1 MKGVFP
7 MIPVDIQNASGF
19 IRILSGEYVPPF
31 SLAPLPQIKPDAYYL
46 FYCIDGKG
54 RISLGKEKGTLLFP
68 PISLSLFYS
77 GKTASLIRESETFSF
92 YLYELCGG
100 ATDSYYALL
109 GNRIFS
115 LPDFPQTKN
124 ILPMFQTLQRISNHY
139 GSVSPMISN
148 KLFTD
153 LFTELFFFRKKT
165 EDTLSDAPNHVAD
178 LKNWC
183 DTHYAEK
190 FSLDELAESFGVSK
204 YKLCRDFS
212 SYFEISPLQYLNH
225 QRVEYAKNLL
235 LTTNDRIY
243 EIGNAVG
250 IENTNHFINLFK
262 KYTGTTPNEFRHSHV
277 LF

>member
-1 MKGVFP
+1 
-7 MIPVDIQNASGF
+7 MIPVDIQDSSGF
-19 IRILSGEYVPPF
+19 IRILHEAHVPSF
-31 SLAPLPQIKPDAYYL
+31 SSLPLPQLKPESYYL
-46 FYCIDGKG
+46 LYCIDGKG
-54 RISLGKEKGTLLFP
+54 RVSLGRETGTLLFSP
-68 PISLSLFYS
+68 DSLSLFYS
-77 GKTASLIRESETFSF
+77 KTTVSLIPESETFSF
-92 YLYELCGG
+92 YLYELSGG
-100 ATDSYYALL
+100 ATESYHALL

-115 LPDFPQTKN
+115 LPDFPQIQNT
-124 ILPMFQTLQRISNHY
+124 LPMFQTLRRISNHS
-139 GSVSPMISN
+139 GAVPPMISN

-153 LFTELFFFRKKT
+153 LFTELFLGQKKT
-165 EDTLSDAPNHVAD
+165 GNSLPGAPNHVAD

-190 FSLDELAESFGVSK
+190 FSLDELADSFRVSK

-212 SYFEISPLQYLNH
+212 SYFAISPLQYLNQ
-225 QRVEYAKNLL
+225 QRISHAKNLL

-262 KYTGTTPNEFRHSHV
+262 KYTGTTPNEFRHSHP